1 MANETII
8 INDDLRTMQI
18 PSSIT
23 LLGVESDD
31 DVNKIPFQMPKEYC
45 GFDLSQFQARI
56 NYMNANG
63 IGDIYIVDDLEI
75 DGDDPSLM
83 NFTWLVGRNACAY
96 KGNTKFI
103 VCLKKFD
110 NNQNVIQEFNTTVYN
125 LPVLEGLETTE
136 AVVQQNADI
145 IEYILKAIEDAGSID
160 LSNYYTK
167 AEVNALKLANP
178 YKLNINGTEYDGSE
192 AVEMTIEGG
201 SSATTETASGTIIH
215 VTDAVPNEEVKS
227 LQLLDSNASPI
238 SSAVICITNKNLFRI
253 DLLADQ
259 TVNKGVT
266 FDKTDDGSIHA
277 TGTTTGT
284 YASAQ
289 VNLDPTMFVE
299 GETYTLSSGKK
310 AGGSLYVQLILN
322 YTDNTTDYIVANS
335 TPYTFSIG
343 KTVASAIGSVQITNS
358 GVTVDEWVYPM
369 LELADSASAFVNNVF
384 NSMTYTGATMPTLP
398 DSISNIWSTNASVDN
413 IIMEYWND
421 PVLAQVNELEKQF
434 YQTISHDDALKADSE
449 KAVQNKVVT
458 AALATKIA
466 YPAAG
471 AVGQVLSKTADGA
484 VWSNAGAPT
493 DEQAEA
499 AVNAWLEAHPEAT
512 TTVQDDSITV
522 DKLANDTIAM
532 INSKSGLTEDVK
544 QALLACFAHVAWID
558 EHGQDYY
565 DDLENALYPPTNLV
579 SISATFNQGA
589 NVIYDTDDLDVLEQ
603 YLTVT
608 AHYDDNTHVT
618 VTDYALSGTL
628 TAGTSTITVTYG
640 GKTTTFNVT
649 VTQRVLSSI
658 SAAYTQSGTVY
669 DVDTLD
675 SLKSDLVVT
684 ALYSDASTETVPSTD
699 YTLSGTL
706 AVGTSTITVSYS
718 GKTTTFNVNV
728 TKGIDYTLD
737 ALDGV
742 TWNDGYTYNQSS
754 GVKTA
759 ASNEHC
765 SEKFTAQD
773 CLYRIL
779 PQKPYSYR
787 AFFVWD
793 DNDNYFGYSQTSGD
807 FPVLHLNSNHQ
818 YAVKAYTT
826 GEFDDSTM
834 TVIPVNNTDTAS
846 EHFVFDIADN
856 VNSFTWSNGAAE
868 LDITSAFSEYGI
880 TTSNY
885 QTKINHMSI
894 TGTEAMMLYLG
905 ALGGAMPFKGFCVS
919 IGVYSNKILLIIK
932 DSNHNSL
939 ALLTQYITENNV
951 VLEIN

>member
-1 MANETII
+1 MANDTII
-8 INDDLRTMQI
+8 INDNLRTMQI
-18 PSSIT
+18 PSSIV

-45 GFDLSQFQARI
+45 GFDLSQFQVRI

-110 NNQNVIQEFNTTVYN
+110 NSQNVIQEFNTTVYN

-145 IEYILKAIEDAGSID
+145 IEYILKAIEDAGTID

-167 AEVNALKLANP
+167 AEVQALKLANP
-178 YKLNINGTEYDGSE
+178 YKLNINGTEYDGSQP
-192 AVEMTIEGG
+192 VEMTIEGG
-201 SSATTETASGTIIH
+201 SSTTTETASGTIVH
-215 VTDAVPNEEVKS
+215 VTDAVPNEAVKS

-238 SSAVICITNKNLFRI
+238 NSAVICITNKNLFRI

-266 FDKTDDGSIHA
+266 FDKTVDGSIHA

-289 VNLDPTMFVE
+289 VALPASMFVE

-310 AGGSLYVQLILN
+310 SGGVLYVQLILN
-322 YTDNTTDYIVANS
+322 YEDNTTDYIVSNS

-343 KTVASAIGSVQITNS
+343 KKVTSAIGSVQITNS
-358 GVTVDEWVYPM
+358 GVNVDEWVYPM
-369 LELADSASAFVNNVF
+369 LELADSASAFANNVF
-384 NSMTYTGATMPTLP
+384 NSMTYNGSTMPTLP
-398 DSISNIWSTNASVDN
+398 DSISNIWSTNANVDN

-458 AALATKIA
+458 AALAQKIA

-493 DEQAEA
+493 QEQTND
-499 AVNAWLEAHPEAT
+499 AVADWLDNHPEAT
-512 TTVQDDSITV
+512 TTVEDESITV
-522 DKLANDTIAM
+522 AKLASDTVAL
-532 INSKSGLTEDVK
+532 INKKSGMTEDVK

-558 EHGQDYY
+558 DDGQDYY
-565 DDLENALYPPTNLV
+565 DDLENALYPPSNLA

-589 NVIYDTDDLDVLEQ
+589 NVIYDTDSLDVLEQ
-603 YLTVT
+603 YLTVVANYT
-608 AHYDDNTHVT
+608 DSTHETIYDYV
-618 VTDYALSGTL
+618 LSGTL
-628 TAGTSTITVTYG
+628 KAGTSTITVTYG
-640 GKTTTFNVT
+640 GKSTTFNVT
-649 VTQRVLSSI
+649 VTERVLSSI
-658 SAAYTQSGTVY
+658 SAVYTQSGTVY
-669 DVDTLD
+669 DDATLD

-684 ALYSDASTETVPSTD
+684 ALYSDASTAIVPSTD

-706 AVGTSTITVSYS
+706 AEGTSTITVSYG
-718 GKTTTFNVNV
+718 GKTATFNVTVSEAVTDTTAEIETEGYVLSGNNSTASRSHGGITITYDLDEPTTVLHPAGIIPVSFGYVGHAGNLQIYLNGTYVNYVSEYENSSAGRWAQLASGTLAEYSEKSWNV
-728 TKGIDYTLD
+728 KPYNQIKFSVDDRHLDDAYMYDYT
-737 ALDGV
+737 
-742 TWNDGYTYNQSS
+742 S
-754 GVKTA
+754 GQIWFAGINTPYYGK
-759 ASNEHC
+759 SNI
-765 SEKFTAQD
+765 SE
-773 CLYRIL
+773 
-779 PQKPYSYR
+779 
-787 AFFVWD
+787 
-793 DNDNYFGYSQTSGD
+793 
-807 FPVLHLNSNHQ
+807 
-818 YAVKAYTT
+818 
-826 GEFDDSTM
+826 
-834 TVIPVNNTDTAS
+834 
-846 EHFVFDIADN
+846 
-856 VNSFTWSNGAAE
+856 VNS
-868 LDITSAFSEYGI
+868 
-880 TTSNY
+880 
-885 QTKINHMSI
+885 
-894 TGTEAMMLYLG
+894 
-905 ALGGAMPFKGFCVS
+905 
-919 IGVYSNKILLIIK
+919 
-932 DSNHNSL
+932 
-939 ALLTQYITENNV
+939 
-951 VLEIN
+951 